1 MKLQQGL
8 TPGAVMN
15 LHRVARP
22 DAEDDGLS
30 SDRSPS
36 NGATNSLSLETRNEV
51 SKLAK
56 TLAAV
61 GGASISADLALD
73 LVLNEVVEQAR
84 TATGASGAA
93 IALQRDGEVTCRA
106 TTGNAPELG
115 VRVEGRSGLSGA
127 CLQQGEIQICSDTET
142 DPRVNAEACRRLNVH
157 SILMI
162 PIIDGSGP
170 FGILEAFAAAPNSF
184 GPADVK
190 TLQLLAQRI
199 ADSKKASQEAMIAE
213 PAPAVPEKTAEI
225 SQPQVELV
233 PIVASNEPP
242 AAVLASELAPGEPRR
257 NYNEILTSVLVV
269 LVITAAILLGLVLGV
284 RLAIR
289 RPLGRTAVRNSASS
303 AKNTTPLE
311 KAPTSQA
318 PAASGTQSAA
328 RPAAPPA
335 GGLIITEGGKVIYR
349 SDPSKPEPPAAEEAP
364 PRGLIHRVEPTYPE
378 SAKAQRLEGQVVLD
392 AQVLGDGTVGN
403 ISIVRGH
410 PLLAEAAT
418 EAVKQWKFEPS
429 SLEGKPMNRLER
441 ITVNFKLPTT

>member
-1 MKLQQGL
+1 
-8 TPGAVMN
+8 MN
-15 LHRVARP
+15 LHRVVRP
-22 DAEDDGLS
+22 QAEDDGLS
-30 SDRSPS
+30 GERPPS
-36 NGATNSLSLETRNEV
+36 NGATNALSLETRNEV

-56 TLAAV
+56 TLASV

-84 TATGASGAA
+84 TATGATGAA
-93 IALQRDGEVTCRA
+93 IALERDGEVTCRA

-115 VRVEGRSGLSGA
+115 VRVESNSGLSGA
-127 CLQQGEIQICSDTET
+127 CLRHGEIQLCADTDK
-142 DPRVNAEACRRLNVH
+142 DPRVSAEACRRLNVR

-162 PIIDGSGP
+162 PIVDGNGP

-190 TLQLLAQRI
+190 TLELLAQRI
-199 ADSKKASQEAMIAE
+199 ADSKKASEETTETASVVSEEISVSEKAAEIPKPQPEVAPAVANNE
-213 PAPAVPEKTAEI
+213 PAPAVI
-225 SQPQVELV
+225 
-233 PIVASNEPP
+233 ASDEP
-242 AAVLASELAPGEPRR
+242 APEPRR

-284 RLAIR
+284 RIALR
-289 RPLGRTAVRNSASS
+289 RSSGRTPVQNSAAS
-303 AKNTTPLE
+303 AKNA
-311 KAPTSQA
+311 APTDKNATSPA
-318 PAASGTQSAA
+318 PAPAPSGAQ
-328 RPAAPPA
+328 AAPRRVVPPT

-349 SDPSKPEPPAAEEAP
+349 SDPSKADPPAVGDAA

-418 EAVKQWKFEPS
+418 AAVKQWKFEPS
-429 SLEGKPMNRLER
+429 SVNGKPLDRMER
-441 ITVNFKLPTT
+441 VTVNFKLPTT

>member
-1 MKLQQGL
+1 
-8 TPGAVMN
+8 MN

-22 DAEDDGLS
+22 HAEDDALS
-30 SDRSPS
+30 GERPPS

-56 TLAAV
+56 TLASV

-93 IALQRDGEVTCRA
+93 IALERDGEVTCRA

-115 VRVEGRSGLSGA
+115 VRVESNSGLSGA
-127 CLQQGEIQICSDTET
+127 CLRQGEIQLCADTDA
-142 DPRVNAEACRRLNVH
+142 DPRVSAEACRRLNVR

-162 PIIDGSGP
+162 PIVDGNGP

-199 ADSKKASQEAMIAE
+199 ADGKKASEETAETARPELEKVSIPEKAAENPSPQAEVVPAIASND
-213 PAPAVPEKTAEI
+213 PAPALPVPE
-225 SQPQVELV
+225 
-233 PIVASNEPP
+233 EPP
-242 AAVLASELAPGEPRR
+242 PEPRR

-269 LVITAAILLGLVLGV
+269 LVITSAILLGLVLGV
-284 RLAIR
+284 RIALRRSLGKTAIQNNAA
-289 RPLGRTAVRNSASS
+289 L
-303 AKNTTPLE
+303 AKNTAPVE
-311 KAPTSQA
+311 KNATSPA
-318 PAASGTQSAA
+318 PAPAGAQ
-328 RPAAPPA
+328 AAPRPVA
-335 GGLIITEGGKVIYR
+335 PPTGGLIITEGGRVIYR
-349 SDPSKPEPPAAEEAP
+349 SDPSKPDPPVADDAS
-364 PRGLIHRVEPTYPE
+364 PRGLIRRVEPAYPE

-418 EAVKQWKFEPS
+418 AAVKQWRFEPS
-429 SLEGKPMNRLER
+429 SVGGKPVDRLER
-441 ITVNFKLPTT
+441 VTVNFKLPTT